1 MTPKLETKLTNNVS
15 FSLLLIFLFVHICPG
30 QDKSYKIR
38 TVAFYNVENMFDT
51 INDPEKLDD
60 DYTKG
65 GKNKYTF
72 LQYKHKIENI
82 ARVISNLGFD
92 MTHTSPAILGLAEI
106 ENRQVLEDLI
116 WSDPIKDYGYQFI
129 HFDSPD
135 IRGIDVALLYQPDIF
150 APLHQEN
157 LEIRIWNETGARIYT
172 RDLLW
177 VSGIMDNE
185 VIHVLV
191 NHWPSRRGGKARS
204 QPKRMKAAY
213 VVRDVVKKILVE
225 QEDAKI
231 IIMGDFNDDPL
242 DKSIIKGLIG
252 SRTRHSNDTIPLFN
266 PMEKLYKKGLNT
278 LAYRDG
284 LNLFDQII
292 LSKTFKGEFLSSKGF
307 TLYMAGIYNPEYITK
322 NNGKYKGY
330 PFRSFENNRFVG
342 GYSDH
347 FPVYLYLIKPDLP

>member
-1 MTPKLETKLTNNVS
+1 MS
-15 FSLLLIFLFVHICPG
+15 FLFLQTCIG
-30 QDKSYKIR
+30 QNKAYKIR

-51 INDPEKLDD
+51 IDDPEKLDE
-60 DYTKG
+60 DYTKD
-65 GKNKYTF
+65 GKNKFTAS
-72 LQYKHKIENI
+72 QYKHKIENI
-82 ARVISNLGFD
+82 AHVISRLGFD
-92 MTHTSPAILGLAEI
+92 MTHTPPVILGLAEI

-116 WSDPIKDYGYQFI
+116 KAGPIRDQQYQFI

-157 LEIRIWNETGARIYT
+157 LEVRIWNETGSRIYT

-185 VIHVLV
+185 VIHILV
-191 NHWPSRRGGKARS
+191 NHWPSRRGGKVRS

-213 VVRDVVKKILVE
+213 VVREVVKQILVE
-225 QEDAKI
+225 QDDAKI

-252 SRTRHSNDTIPLFN
+252 SRTRHSNDTIALFN
-266 PMEKLYKKGLNT
+266 PMEKLYRKGLNT

-284 LNLFDQII
+284 LNLFDQMI
-292 LSKTFKGEFLSSKGF
+292 LSKTFKGEVLSSNGF

-347 FPVYLYLIKPDLP
+347 FPVYLYLIKPAIP

>member
-1 MTPKLETKLTNNVS
+1 MEPKLEIKLTKNIS
-15 FSLLLIFLFVHICPG
+15 FSLLSIFLCIEMGYG
-30 QDKSYKIR
+30 QYKAYKIR
-38 TVAFYNVENMFDT
+38 TVAFYNVENLFDT
-51 INDPEKLDD
+51 IDDPEKIDE

-65 GKNKYTF
+65 GKNKYTA
-72 LQYKHKIENI
+72 LQYQHKIENI
-82 ARVISNLGFD
+82 ARVISKLGFD
-92 MTHTSPAILGLAEI
+92 MTHTTPAILGLAEI
-106 ENRQVLEDLI
+106 ENRQVLEDLTRAG
-116 WSDPIKDYGYQFI
+116 PIRDHHYQFI

-150 APLHQEN
+150 VPLHQEN
-157 LEIRIWNETGARIYT
+157 LEVRIWNETGARIYT

-185 VIHVLV
+185 VIHILV
-191 NHWPSRRGGKARS
+191 NHWPSRRGGKVRS

-213 VVRDVVKKILVE
+213 VAREVVKKILAE
-225 QEDAKI
+225 QKDAKI

-242 DKSIIKGLIG
+242 DKSIVKGLIG
-252 SRTRHSNDTIPLFN
+252 SRTRHADDTISLFN
-266 PMEKLYKKGLNT
+266 PMEKLYRKGLNT

-284 LNLFDQII
+284 LNLFDQMI
-292 LSKTFKGEFLSSKGF
+292 LSKAFKGEYNSSKGF

-330 PFRSFENNRFVG
+330 PFRSFENNSFVG

-347 FPVYLYLIKPDLP
+347 FPVYLYLVKPILP